1 MQTMKIAALA
11 LLLLA
16 TPALAHNAGPQEAVK
31 EPCITVAEA
40 TKIIEASRKD
50 CKLMLQQEW
59 FHICRN
65 QVVQNHVVQDD
76 QSVYPD
82 NVCPTK

>member
-1 MQTMKIAALA
+1 MKLVLTLILA
-11 LLLLA
+11 LA
-16 TPALAHNAGPQEAVK
+16 TPALAYNSLPKEAVK

-50 CKLMLQQEW
+50 CKLMLQREW
-59 FHICRN
+59 FHICAN
-65 QVVQNHVVQDD
+65 EVVQNHVVQDD

-82 NVCPTK
+82 NVCPDRK